1 MAIGDQITAQRYN
14 DIQTRVANVLGNG
27 SSDRGYGQ
35 TPVSSQVTQNVD
47 TVEAADM
54 NNLYTDMRAILQ
66 HQTNADP
73 TTISQV
79 VAEVD
84 LITDDDT
91 NDTTKGYLDYETLSI
106 QLDTNRHLCSDDQS
120 TVSDIVTTASAAIN
134 ATRTTAWNATIVH
147 KFTLNFN
154 SADHYRHFFNSGGQ
168 VRIYSD
174 ITGGTGKQ
182 DDWDTM
188 LFNAGIIIFD
198 YQETVSSK
206 LSGTAYAI
214 GAYDLVVGGG
224 YSLIYSKA
232 GSGLYAENDYLIYV
246 KRNSNT
252 QLQFLIEFRDD
263 DAGDDTGD
271 SNGDGFINPIDEDV
285 QPTLTTQIQARRA
298 SGSFVAVAA
307 PTGANLIILDADS
320 ETSPTP

>member
-73 TTISQV
+73 TTISQI

-106 QLDTNRHLCSDDQS
+106 QLDTNRFNLASTNQS
-120 TVSDIVTTASAAIN
+120 SVANILTTANAPIN
-134 ATRTTAWNATIVH
+134 ATRTTAWNGTIVH
-147 KFTLNFN
+147 KFTCNFN

-168 VRIYSD
+168 IRVFAD
-174 ITGGTGKQ
+174 ITGGSGKQ

-188 LFNAGIIIFD
+188 LFNAGDIIFD
-198 YQETVSSK
+198 YEKTVSSK
-206 LSGTAYAI
+206 SSGTAYAI
-214 GAYDLVVGGG
+214 GAYDLTVGAA
-224 YSLIYSKA
+224 YSLIYRKQ
-232 GSGLYAENDYLIYV
+232 GSGVYAENDYLVFV

-252 QLQFLIEFRDD
+252 QLQFLIEFQDD
-263 DAGDDTGD
+263 DLGDKTGAGAAV
-271 SNGDGFINPIDEDV
+271 DENV
-285 QPTLTTQIQARRA
+285 QPTLATTITARRA
-298 SGSFVAVAA
+298 SGSFVSVAA
-307 PTGANLIILDADS
+307 PTGANLITLASDNEA
-320 ETSPTP
+320 SPTP

>member
-14 DIQTRVANVLGNG
+14 DIQARVANILGNG

-106 QLDTNRHLCSDDQS
+106 QLDTNRHDIATTDQS
-120 TVSDIVTTASAAIN
+120 TIANILTTGAVAIN
-134 ATRTTAWNATIVH
+134 ASRTTAWNATIVH
-147 KFTLNFN
+147 KFTLDFN

-168 VRIYSD
+168 IRIFAD

-188 LFNAGIIIFD
+188 LFNAGDIIFD

-206 LSGTAYAI
+206 SSGTAYAT
-214 GAYDLVVGGG
+214 GAYDLVVGNA

-263 DAGDDTGD
+263 DLGDDQGGAGSTG
-271 SNGDGFINPIDEDV
+271 PEDEDV
-285 QPTLTTQIQARRA
+285 QPTLTTTITARRA
-298 SGSFVAVAA
+298 SGSYVAVAA
-307 PTGANLIILDADS
+307 PTGVNLITLAADN
-320 ETSPTP
+320 EASPTP